1 MGREVDARTGKRTTM
16 GAVNDGIYS
25 VVRYVNNN
33 FSDGYFEDCLNLTFN
48 QVKIDEETDAL
59 VLKEKHSTLV
69 WMCWTWCD
77 LP

>member
-69 WMCWTWCD
+69 WMCLT
-77 LP
+77 